1 MLDKICRIEYTV
13 AKNKGAQIP
22 EKWSLAPVFIISA
35 KCEINIWQVKIGYY
49 QNYWK
54 KCQFLT

>member
-22 EKWSLAPVFIISA
+22 EKWSLAPVFVISA
-35 KCEINIWQVKIGYY
+35 KCEINIWQAKSDIIRITGR
-49 QNYWK
+49 N
-54 KCQFLT
+54 FNF